1 MRIIVA
7 MDPGTKNFAVSKI
20 AAKEVDG
27 KVRFKLLGS
36 SMLSPKMILSDMKS
50 VQEGVRAFY
59 DHVAPLMED
68 ATDLVIERFQARGNK
83 GPTIECISSMIGA
96 LAYGLELPVTAYT
109 AATWKNAYNRVGDLK
124 ETYEDHKELRRDKT
138 VNHIQIHQLDA
149 TLMAMYHAYKHYN
162 ATPYSQFSG
171 IQNERKMIRTIDQ
184 MSALTL

>member
-20 AAKEVDG
+20 AAKEVGG
-27 KVRFKLLGS
+27 KVRFKLIGS
-36 SMLSPKMILSDMKS
+36 AMLDPKVILSDMKT
-50 VQEGVRAFY
+50 VQGGVRTFY
-59 DHVAPLMED
+59 NHVAPMMED

-96 LAYGLELPVTAYT
+96 LAFGLDLPVTAYT

-124 ETYEDHKELRRDKT
+124 ESYEDHKELRRDKT
-138 VNHIQIHQLDA
+138 ADHIQIHQLDA

-162 ATPYSQFSG
+162 VTPYGQFSG
-171 IQNERKMIRTIDQ
+171 IQNERKMIHTIDQ
-184 MSALTL
+184 MPTLTL